1 MSSRLFR
8 ITRFPLTG
16 CRYHHARLNRINSH
30 THVQHNSSPVW
41 HRHRLTSLSTRTGQI
56 QPVSLCSDLAS
67 KKYNLIYAFPAIKG
81 LRALSRLKL
90 MQTGITVILL
100 PTVYYLYLQGQAS
113 VTLLTYSTGIAVF
126 AGIMLYSISH
136 YVRRVVGMM
145 YLDSTQTTLKVS
157 HLTFWGHRRDIY
169 LPVSD
174 VMTLGDAG
182 DTKGEPILRFKRY
195 SSSDS
200 MFFSTRL
207 GRVVDK
213 DAFEK
218 VFGSME

>member
-8 ITRFPLTG
+8 ITRFPLIG
-16 CRYHHARLNRINSH
+16 CRYHHAGLNRLNSH
-30 THVQHNSSPVW
+30 THVQPSGPVW
-41 HRHRLTSLSTRTGQI
+41 YGHPQSPCTFTRTVRL

-67 KKYNLIYAFPAIKG
+67 RKYNLIYAFPAIKG

-90 MQTGITVILL
+90 IQTGITVILL

-113 VTLLTYSTGIAVF
+113 VTLLTYTTGITVF

-145 YLDSTQTTLKVS
+145 YLDSAQTILKVS

-174 VMTLGDAG
+174 AMTLGDAG

-195 SSSDS
+195 SSSDT

-218 VFGSME
+218 VFGSLE